1 MEINKIREKLKEY
14 SRFNNNIEAYCDKL
28 TNINFDIDSFIID
41 DKLIKKISDIDDL
54 LKNSNPLECEI
65 LVASIYNS
73 IINIYENSI
82 KYDEKTSKIKEKISQ
97 NTDVAKEK
105 ILLSFSNSK
114 KRIDIFLIIGIAL
127 LIILI
132 CFAVFAGIYQIKS
145 DNESSPWYVWVMVF
159 VGFLG
164 SAADVAGIFFTL
176 REIRDDKL
184 KERVKPM
191 DDLSDNIMNQAK
203 DINSICNIENNKGI
217 ISIGNSCSNYNL
229 LDRFTEEEYGKRS
242 KNN

>member
-1 MEINKIREKLKEY
+1 MKINEIREKLKEY
-14 SRFNNNIEAYCDKL
+14 SRFNDNIGVYCDKL
-28 TNINFDIDSFIID
+28 TNINFDIDSFKIE

-54 LKNSNPLECEI
+54 LKNSNPLESEI

-97 NTDVAKEK
+97 STNVAKEE
-105 ILLSFSNSK
+105 ILSSFSNSK
-114 KRIDIFLIIGIAL
+114 KRIDIFLIIGIVL

-145 DNESSPWYVWVMVF
+145 DNESFPWYVWVMVF
-159 VGFLG
+159 VGFVG

-176 REIRDDKL
+176 REIRDDKI
-184 KERVKPM
+184 KERTEAI
-191 DDLSDNIMNQAK
+191 D
-203 DINSICNIENNKGI
+203 
-217 ISIGNSCSNYNL
+217 SIGNDLMSDVKKINHIENINNNEGIINL
-229 LDRFTEEEYGKRS
+229 GDNCVNLD
-242 KNN
+242 

>member
-1 MEINKIREKLKEY
+1 MEINKIREKLEEY
-14 SRFNNNIEAYCDKL
+14 SRFNNNIGVYCNKL
-28 TNINFDIDSFIID
+28 TNINFDIDSFKID

-105 ILLSFSNSK
+105 ILSSFSNSK
-114 KRIDIFLIIGIAL
+114 KRIDIFLIIGIVL

-132 CFAVFAGIYQIKS
+132 CFAVFAGIYQVKN
-145 DNESSPWYVWVMVF
+145 DNEGFPWYVWVMVF
-159 VGFLG
+159 VGFIG

-176 REIRDDKL
+176 REIRDDKI
-184 KERVKPM
+184 KERTEAIDSIGNDLMGEVK
-191 DDLSDNIMNQAK
+191 K
-203 DINSICNIENNKGI
+203 INNIENIINNEGI
-217 ISIGNSCSNYNL
+217 INL
-229 LDRFTEEEYGKRS
+229 GDNCVNLD
-242 KNN
+242 